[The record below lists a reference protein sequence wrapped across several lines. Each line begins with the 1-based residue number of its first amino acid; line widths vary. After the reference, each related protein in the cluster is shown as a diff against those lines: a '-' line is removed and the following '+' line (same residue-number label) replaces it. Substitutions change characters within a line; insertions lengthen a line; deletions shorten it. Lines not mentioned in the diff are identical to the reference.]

1 MCKSHKIPESS
12 QKFAE
17 FANSSSIGP
26 TIPHECHDLKNVVIY
41 KGTKWEKGC
50 NVIWNNLFGEG
61 WNENSEI
68 LFENAF
74 SLCVL
79 EWDVLRTQKSE

>member
-1 MCKSHKIPESS
+1 
-12 QKFAE
+12 
-17 FANSSSIGP
+17 
-26 TIPHECHDLKNVVIY
+26 
-41 KGTKWEKGC
+41 
-50 NVIWNNLFGEG
+50 VIWNNLFGEG